1 MAPSTKSKKGKST
14 KTKKSPLSITSRLN
28 KLPFHLQ
35 KEIYSIVTEQQYP
48 LKEEFIRRNLANNYI
63 VGLYLMIYVPS
74 KIRKSLKIKQYTK
87 EKQMAEIIMDFRRDY
102 IFPLTNLFLEIQNIY
117 FLFDRESRDYSYY
130 ESNINYA
137 EKKLRHLISEFNKRA
152 TQVEK
157 LFNSY
162 IIPDRIQEINNFIMK
177 LNMLLS
183 KKLPLLHSYG
193 SKISYK
199 TSPINSK
206 INSKTRKIRS
216 L

>member
-1 MAPSTKSKKGKST
+1 MAPSKKIKGKST
-14 KTKKSPLSITSRLN
+14 KTKKSPLPITTRLN

-35 KEIYSIVTEQQYP
+35 KHIYDIVTEEQYP
-48 LKEEFIRRNLANNYI
+48 LKEEIIRRELANNYI
-63 VGLYLMIYVPS
+63 VGLDLMIYNPS
-74 KIRKSLKIKQYTK
+74 KIRKTLKIKQYNK
-87 EKQMAEIIMDFRRDY
+87 EKQIRELIMDFRKDY

-117 FLFDRESRDYSYY
+117 FLFDQESRDYSYY

-137 EKKLRHLISEFNKRA
+137 EKKLRQLINDFNIIA
-152 TQVEK
+152 TKVEK

-177 LNMLLS
+177 LNMILS
-183 KKLPLLHSYG
+183 KKLPLLRNYG
-193 SKISYK
+193 SNISYRT
-199 TSPINSK
+199 TSNNSK

>member
-14 KTKKSPLSITSRLN
+14 KTKKSLLPISTRVN
-28 KLPFHLQ
+28 KLPFDLQ
-35 KEIYSIVTEQQYP
+35 KEIYSIVTQEQYP

-63 VGLYLMIYVPS
+63 VGLDLMIYDPS

-117 FLFDRESRDYSYY
+117 FLFDQESRDYSYY

-137 EKKLRHLISEFNKRA
+137 EKKLRHLITEFNKRA
-152 TQVEK
+152 SQVEK

-162 IIPDRIQEINNFIMK
+162 IIPDRNQEINNFIMK
-177 LNMLLS
+177 LNILLS
-183 KKLPLLHSYG
+183 KKFPLLRSY
-193 SKISYK
+193 SSNISYR

>member
-14 KTKKSPLSITSRLN
+14 KTKKSLLPISTRVN
-28 KLPFHLQ
+28 KLPFDLQ
-35 KEIYSIVTEQQYP
+35 KEIYSIVTQEQYP

-63 VGLYLMIYVPS
+63 VGLDLMIYDPS
-74 KIRKSLKIKQYTK
+74 KIRKSLKIKQYIK
-87 EKQMAEIIMDFRRDY
+87 EKQIREIIMDFRRDY

-117 FLFDRESRDYSYY
+117 FLFEQESRDYSYY

-137 EKKLRHLISEFNKRA
+137 EKKLRHLISEFNKTA

-177 LNMLLS
+177 LNILLS
-183 KKLPLLHSYG
+183 KKLPLLRSY
-193 SKISYK
+193 SSNISYR

>member
-14 KTKKSPLSITSRLN
+14 KTKKSPLPITTRLN

-35 KEIYSIVTEQQYP
+35 KHIYDIVTEEQYP
-48 LKEEFIRRNLANNYI
+48 LKEEIIRRDLANNYI
-63 VGLYLMIYVPS
+63 VGLDLMIYDPS
-74 KIRKSLKIKQYTK
+74 KIRKTLKIKQYNK
-87 EKQMAEIIMDFRRDY
+87 EKQIREIIIDFRRDY
-102 IFPLTNLFLEIQNIY
+102 IFPLTNLFMEIQNIY
-117 FLFDRESRDYSYY
+117 FLFDQESRDYSYY

-183 KKLPLLHSYG
+183 KKLPLLRSYG
-193 SKISYK
+193 SNISYK

>member
-1 MAPSTKSKKGKST
+1 MAPSKKTKGKST
-14 KTKKSPLSITSRLN
+14 KTKKSPLPITTRLN

-35 KEIYSIVTEQQYP
+35 KHIYDIVTEEQYP
-48 LKEEFIRRNLANNYI
+48 LKEEIIRRDLANNYI
-63 VGLYLMIYVPS
+63 VGLDLMIYDPS
-74 KIRKSLKIKQYTK
+74 KIRKTLKIKQYTN

-117 FLFDRESRDYSYY
+117 FLFDQESRDYSYY

-137 EKKLRHLISEFNKRA
+137 EKKLRQLINDFNKIA
-152 TQVEK
+152 TKVEK

-162 IIPDRIQEINNFIMK
+162 IIPDRIQEMNNFIMK
-177 LNMLLS
+177 LNMILS
-183 KKLPLLHSYG
+183 KKLPLLRNYG
-193 SKISYK
+193 SNISYRT
-199 TSPINSK
+199 TSNNSK

>member
-1 MAPSTKSKKGKST
+1 MAPSTKSKKHKST
-14 KTKKSPLSITSRLN
+14 KTKKTPLPISTRVN
-28 KLPFHLQ
+28 KLPFDLQ
-35 KEIYSIVTEQQYP
+35 KEIYSMVTQEQYP
-48 LKEEFIRRNLANNYI
+48 LKEEFITRNLANNYV
-63 VGLYLMIYVPS
+63 VGLDLMIYDPS

-117 FLFDRESRDYSYY
+117 FLFDQESRDYSYY

-177 LNMLLS
+177 LNMILS
-183 KKLPLLHSYG
+183 KKLPLLRNYG

-199 TSPINSK
+199 TSPINSI

>member
-1 MAPSTKSKKGKST
+1 
-14 KTKKSPLSITSRLN
+14 
-28 KLPFHLQ
+28 
-35 KEIYSIVTEQQYP
+35 
-48 LKEEFIRRNLANNYI
+48 
-63 VGLYLMIYVPS
+63 
-74 KIRKSLKIKQYTK
+74 
-87 EKQMAEIIMDFRRDY
+87 MAEIIMDFRRDY

-117 FLFDRESRDYSYY
+117 FLFEQESRDYSYY

-152 TQVEK
+152 TKVEK

-177 LNMLLS
+177 LNMILS
-183 KKLPLLHSYG
+183 KKLPLLRNYG

-199 TSPINSK
+199 TSPINSI

-216 L
+216 I

>member
-14 KTKKSPLSITSRLN
+14 KTKKSPLPITTRLN

-35 KEIYSIVTEQQYP
+35 KHIYDIVTEEQYP
-48 LKEEFIRRNLANNYI
+48 LKEEIIRRDLANNYI
-63 VGLYLMIYVPS
+63 VGLDLMIYDPS
-74 KIRKSLKIKQYTK
+74 KIRKTLKIKQYNK
-87 EKQMAEIIMDFRRDY
+87 EKQIREIIMDFRRDY

-117 FLFDRESRDYSYY
+117 FLFDQESRDYSYY

-137 EKKLRHLISEFNKRA
+137 EKKLRHLITEFNKRA

-183 KKLPLLHSYG
+183 KKLPLLRSYG
-193 SKISYK
+193 SNISYR
-199 TSPINSK
+199 TASNNSK